1 MKIIVTGS
9 LGNISGRLAEQLAQ
23 KGHDVTVIS
32 HNQDKKA
39 AIEAI
44 GAKPAIGSLSDYE
57 FLLGAFQGAD
67 AIYLM
72 TPPNYQTDNL
82 KEAMIAIV
90 ENYAKVIEAV
100 KVKYIV
106 NLSGIGAQSPQGYG
120 PSSAFYYTEAMLNEL
135 PETNVLHLR
144 PGMFYSN
151 YYGSAAMIKH
161 MGFIGNNFESDKVIV
176 MTHPHDIA
184 DAAVEAFETLSFSGK
199 QIRYV
204 ASDELTGAQIVD
216 TIGSAIS
223 KPDLHWVVFS
233 DEELIQGIM
242 RNGFSHHMASNF
254 AEMGT
259 AIKEGKIWE
268 QYLENKG
275 NAYGKIKFADFAK
288 TELAPFYKTL

>member
-1 MKIIVTGS
+1 MKITITGS
-9 LGNISGRLAEQLAQ
+9 LGNISGRLAEQLVK
-23 KGHDVTVIS
+23 KGHEVTVIS
-32 HNQDKKA
+32 HSQDKKT

-44 GAKPAIGSLSDYE
+44 GAKATIGSLNDYD
-57 FLLGAFQGAD
+57 FLIEAFQGAD
-67 AIYLM
+67 AVYLM
-72 TPPNYQTDNL
+72 TPPNYQTDDL
-82 KEAMIAIV
+82 KEAMTAIV
-90 ENYAKVIEAV
+90 DNYAKVIEKT

-106 NLSGIGAQSPQGYG
+106 NLSGIGAQSPQGHG
-120 PSSAFYYTEAMLNEL
+120 PSSAFYYTEAILNEL
-135 PETNVLHLR
+135 PDVNVLHLR

-184 DAAVEAFETLSFSGK
+184 DAAVEAFDTLAFSGK

-204 ASDELTGAQIVD
+204 ASDELTGAQIVQ
-216 TIGSAIS
+216 TLGEAIG

-242 RNGFSHHMASNF
+242 RNGFSRHMASNF

-259 AIKEGKIWE
+259 AIKGEKIWE
-268 QYLENKG
+268 QYRENKAD
-275 NAYGKIKFADFAK
+275 AYGKIKFADFAK

>member
-1 MKIIVTGS
+1 MKITITGS
-9 LGNISGRLAEQLAQ
+9 LGNISKRLTEQLVQ
-23 KGHDVTVIS
+23 KGHDITVIS
-32 HNQDKKA
+32 HNPDKTN

-44 GAKPAIGSLSDYE
+44 GAKAAIGLLDDYD
-57 FLLGAFQGAD
+57 FLLEAFQGAD
-67 AIYLM
+67 AVYLM

-82 KEAMIAIV
+82 KEAMSKIV
-90 ENYAKVIEAV
+90 DNYAKAVEAT
-100 KVKYIV
+100 KIKYII
-106 NLSGIGAQSPQGYG
+106 NLSGIGAQSPLGHG
-120 PSSAFYYTEAMLNEL
+120 PSSAFYYTEGRLNEL
-135 PETNVLHLR
+135 ADVNVLHLR

-161 MGFIGNNFESDKVIV
+161 MGFVGNNFESDKVIV

-184 DAAVEAFETLSFSGK
+184 DAAADALDTLSFSGK

-204 ASDELTGAQIVD
+204 ASDELTGAQIVQ
-216 TIGSAIS
+216 TLGSAFG

-268 QYLENKG
+268 QYRENK
-275 NAYGKIKFADFAK
+275 NDAYGKIKFAEFA
-288 TELAPFYKTL
+288 TTDLAAFYKTL